1 MKEIILSVKPKPF
14 YKGMDAED
22 LLFTVYLG
30 YQRYEE
36 VDIQVGFSLINNR
49 KIVGID
55 IDLNK

>member
-1 MKEIILSVKPKPF
+1 MPYSTKAFITKILMYICS
-14 YKGMDAED
+14 
-22 LLFTVYLG
+22 VYLG